1 MAEAYEEALECDAD
15 AKPTVAL
22 CVEASEHVVIKRW
35 APYDRVRVSKGK
47 EKGMALCFRA
57 TTSLSHHTLPPPL
70 LLYSQRH
77 AVFMFGLDPHDA
89 AAVLHL
95 LADLRPL
102 ACDAATGGAAARAR
116 ANASRAALVAA
127 AQDATAFTPADLPP
141 GAYPPVLDVAV
152 SRLSPLCREPGRCA
166 VAARRVVFRGAGAA
180 RAAAVVPLD
189 AVGSV
194 LLRRWRLDDVGLEL
208 FVKEA
213 DADATPPTSPRAVG
227 RRGTRSSAALPP
239 LDTFLPRRP
248 PTSLYL
254 LFRCR
259 ADRDRAAAAIA
270 AGGGPKPTKPAAV
283 AAAAAAAW
291 TAGATSN
298 YDHLLTLNLL
308 AGRSFHDVER
318 YPVFPWV
325 VSDYLSRRLNLDN
338 PSSRRDLAKPVGA
351 LTPARL
357 AAFKARYAD
366 VEALLASERVGSGLA
381 PPQRRRGCGCCG
393 GGGRPPPPPRTPASL
408 LLGAAPFLYGCHF
421 STPGYV
427 AHWLLRPTPQ
437 LALRLQGGRYDEPD
451 RLFNSLAGAWRS
463 ATTAPADVKELTPEF
478 YMGDASL
485 FEAPT
490 GACFGATSDGRR
502 VGDVA
507 LPPWARGDARA
518 AATTLAAALEH
529 PAVSAALPAWIDL
542 VFGVNARGAAAQAAD
557 NVFYP
562 LTYDGQAEEAL
573 RAAVADAGA
582 NPAAAAA
589 AREAVLAQVAEFG
602 RAPDVLFERA
612 HPRRKQQRGAAV
624 VEEKEVEAPA
634 DAAPPPLPEPLSPLA
649 PPSEG
654 GVTVSGK
661 PVASFAV
668 DVPVE
673 WWSDEEEEEA
683 H

>member
-1 MAEAYEEALECDAD
+1 
-15 AKPTVAL
+15 
-22 CVEASEHVVIKRW
+22 
-35 APYDRVRVSKGK
+35 
-47 EKGMALCFRA
+47 
-57 TTSLSHHTLPPPL
+57 
-70 LLYSQRH
+70 
-77 AVFMFGLDPHDA
+77 MFGLGPQDA
-89 AAVLHL
+89 AAVLAL

-102 ACDAATGGAAARAR
+102 ASDAAAGGAASRAR
-116 ANASRAALVAA
+116 ADTSRAALVAA

-141 GAYPPVLDVAV
+141 GAYPPVLDVAAA
-152 SRLSPLCREPGRCA
+152 RLSPLCREPGRCA
-166 VAARRVVFRGAGAA
+166 VAARCVVFRGAGAA

-189 AVGSV
+189 AVGRV

-213 DADATPPTSPRAVG
+213 DADATPPTSPKAGG
-227 RRGTRSSAALPP
+227 RRGARSSANLPSPPP
-239 LDTFLPRRP
+239 LDTVLPRRP

-259 ADRDRAAAAIA
+259 GDRDRAAAAIA
-270 AGGGPKPTKPAAV
+270 AGGGPKPTKPAAA

-298 YDHLLTLNLL
+298 YDQLLTLNLL

-325 VSDYLSRRLNLDN
+325 VSDYESRRLNLDD
-338 PSSRRDLAKPVGA
+338 PSARRDLAKPVGA

-366 VEALLASERVGSGLA
+366 VEALLASERVGSGSDT
-381 PPQRRRGCGCCG
+381 PQRRRGCGCCG
-393 GGGRPPPPPRTPASL
+393 GGRAPPPPPTPASL

-451 RLFNSLAGAWRS
+451 RLFNSLARAWRS

-485 FEAPT
+485 FEAPP
-490 GACFGATSDGRR
+490 GASFGATSDGRR
-502 VGDVA
+502 VGDVS
-507 LPPWARGDARA
+507 LPAWARGDADTA
-518 AATTLAAALEH
+518 ARMLAAALEH
-529 PAVSAALPAWIDL
+529 PAVTAGLPAWIDL
-542 VFGVNARGAAAQAAD
+542 VFGVNARDSAAQAAD
-557 NVFYP
+557 NVFHP
-562 LTYDGQAEEAL
+562 LTYDSQAEEAL
-573 RAAVADAGA
+573 RVAVADAGA
-582 NPAAAAA
+582 NAAAAAA

-602 RAPDVLFERA
+602 RAPDVLFERP
-612 HPRRKQQRGAAV
+612 HPRRKARGAAV
-624 VEEKEVEAPA
+624 VEEEQAVEAPA
-634 DAAPPPLPEPLSPLA
+634 DAAPPPPLPKPLSPLSPPP

-654 GVTVSGK
+654 GGTASGK

-668 DVPVE
+668 DVPAE
-673 WWSDEEEEEA
+673 WWSDEGEEEEEEA